1 MLDSDGQCLVE
12 NFTVGRY
19 GYGNVCF
26 LGVTDVAGIDLDA
39 VVFILR
45 KQIEVYPEGTQKPP
59 QGQELNKPAIVSILQ
74 YSFFTLL
81 QSKKILL
88 QNSEVFHWSNIFLYY
103 ININI

>member
-26 LGVTDVAGIDLDA
+26 LGVTDVAGIDLDS

-59 QGQELNKPAIVSILQ
+59 QGQELNKPAIVSLLQ
-74 YSFFTLL
+74 YLCC
-81 QSKKILL
+81 KAK
-88 QNSEVFHWSNIFLYY
+88 
-103 ININI
+103 

>member
-26 LGVTDVAGIDLDA
+26 LGVTDVAGIDLDS

-74 YSFFTLL
+74 YLFYKPYL
-81 QSKKILL
+81 QIQEILF
-88 QNSEVFHWSNIFLYY
+88 QNNACFCRGSIFC
-103 ININI
+103 IMQI